1 MTTTTTT
8 TTGQAVNEAWVRL
21 CWALL
26 GFSPNPLQAEP
37 IRSFWDGCRFLLI
50 CGGERAGKSFT
61 SVGAAVSVMGPR
73 EDGQSQLYWIVGPD
87 YMQPRAEFTY
97 FRQVFVGV
105 GCISKESMPE
115 SHTQPWVLETDY
127 GLRLETKTSSDI
139 RKLASVPVDGI
150 IMAEAAQQEYEVW
163 LKCRGR
169 VAQKRGWVILSGTL
183 EKGLPWYGTMLR
195 KWRGRNP
202 DDGKSYSLPS
212 WSNTAVYPGGRED
225 PEIKALERST
235 PHDLFMER
243 YGAEPHTQ
251 HGLVIPEFDPTVH
264 LRPLELQRDPA
275 TKEPYPVTLAMDPGT
290 HTYAVLFIQ
299 KIGVYAHVL
308 DAVYRKNAVAQE
320 VIPECMANPLWR
332 YVNKRDGNVIDIAG
346 TQRHANKS
354 QVEIWHD
361 MAKVSLSSQFRHVET
376 TIDVVRFRLGR
387 ANTLGEP
394 LVYFSDR
401 LPNPE
406 PLPDGS
412 AAHFISEFG
421 LWKWPE
427 RAASMG
433 VAKVP
438 VDKANDGIKALGYWL
453 LQHYGPVE
461 KRKKK
466 MVQAKPLWTNMR

>member
-8 TTGQAVNEAWVRL
+8 TPPDDTWTRL
-21 CWALL
+21 CWAAL
-26 GFSPNPLQAEP
+26 GYSPNPLQAQA
-37 IRSFWDGCRFLLI
+37 IRAFWTGTRFILI

-61 SVGAAVSVMGPR
+61 SVALSLSVMGPR
-73 EDGQSQLYWIVGPD
+73 DDGAEQLYWIVGPD
-87 YMQPRAEFTY
+87 YMQARAEFDY
-97 FRQVFVGV
+97 YLQVFRTL
-105 GCISKESMPE
+105 GCVAKESTPE
-115 SHTQPWVLETDY
+115 SHTLPWVLETDY

-139 RKLASVPVDGI
+139 RKLASVPIDGA
-150 IMAEAAQQEYEVW
+150 IMAEAAQQEYAVW
-163 LKCRGR
+163 LKLRGR
-169 VAQKRGWVILSGTL
+169 VAQKRGWVVLSGTL

-195 KWRGRNP
+195 KWKARNP
-202 DDGKSYSLPS
+202 DDGASFSLPS
-212 WSNTAVYPGGRED
+212 WSNTAIYPGGRDD

-235 PHDLFMER
+235 PYDLFMER

-251 HGLVIPEFDPTVH
+251 HGLVIPEFDPGVH
-264 LRPLELQRDPA
+264 LRPLELQRDPQ
-275 TKEPYPVTLAMDPGT
+275 TKEPYPLTLAIDPAT

-308 DAVYRKNAVAQE
+308 DAVYRKNAVAQD
-320 VIPECMANPLWR
+320 VIGECVANPLWK

-354 QVEIWHD
+354 QVEIWAD
-361 MAKVSLSSQFRHVET
+361 LAKVSLTSRFRHIEN

-387 ANTLGEP
+387 TNTMGEP
-394 LVYFSDR
+394 LLYFSDR

-412 AAHFISEFG
+412 AAHFITEFE

-427 RAASMG
+427 RSSNMG
-433 VAKVP
+433 VARVP
-438 VDKANDGIKALGYWL
+438 IDRANDGIKALGYWL
-453 LQHYGPVE
+453 LHHYGPVE

-466 MVQAKPLWTNMR
+466 MVAAQPIWSNMR